1 MEIIAFMGA
10 AASAIVAALVLG
22 FLAGVL
28 VFALTRRGGRGGFG
42 PAVIAMLLVAVLVFG
57 GLALAQSYTQI
68 PYGKVGLVVRFGGLT
83 GQVFQ
88 PGLNWRTPFV
98 DQILLVPT
106 VVISYE
112 TSDTPDQSGADYRDY
127 PVTAQTV
134 DGQQIQIK
142 YTVLFRIPADKAVE
156 ITQNVGAADAVVE
169 NVVKAY
175 SRNLARLIAQN
186 YSAEK
191 LYSGE
196 GIFDYENTVRSELEA
211 QMSRYNIVLADF
223 LVRKVDFSDEYVSAI
238 EQKQIA
244 QEAIETAKYNA
255 QAAEYEK
262 QRQIRLA
269 EAEAEKIKLNAQA
282 DAERQRLLAD
292 SEAYSIQK
300 RGEALQAYPNLV
312 QWQFVTQ
319 LTNVKWGIL
328 PADGITPLLPLSELT
343 TQP

>member
-1 MEIIAFMGA
+1 MEVIAFIGA
-10 AASAIVAALVLG
+10 ASGAIFASLVVG
-22 FLAGVL
+22 FFAGVL
-28 VFALTRRGGRGGFG
+28 VFAMTRRGQRGG
-42 PAVIAMLLVAVLVFG
+42 VIPGLVAMGLIALLVFG
-57 GLALAQSYTQI
+57 GLALVNAYTQV
-68 PYGKVGLVVRFGGLT
+68 PYGTVGLVVRFGGLT

-98 DQILLVPT
+98 DQVLLVPT
-106 VVISYE
+106 VVKSYE
-112 TSDTPDQSGADYRDY
+112 TSDNPESSGADFRDF

-156 ITQNVGAADAVVE
+156 ITQNVGAPDAVVE

-186 YSAEK
+186 YTAEK

-196 GIFDYENTVRSELEA
+196 GIFDYENRVRTELEA
-211 QMSRYNIVLADF
+211 QMSRYNVILGDF
-223 LVRKVDFSDEYVSAI
+223 LVRKIDFSDEYVTAI

-282 DAERQRLLAD
+282 EAERQRLLAD

-319 LTNVKWGIL
+319 LTDVRWGIL

-343 TQP
+343 QP

>member
-1 MEIIAFMGA
+1 MELIAFIGA
-10 AASAIVAALVLG
+10 AMSAIVASLVLG
-22 FLAGVL
+22 LLAAVL
-28 VFALTRRGGRGGFG
+28 VFALTRRGQRGGG
-42 PAVIAMLLVAVLVFG
+42 APAVITLIVVSLVVFG
-57 GLALAQSYTQI
+57 GMALAQSYTQV
-68 PYGKVGLVVRFGGLT
+68 PYGNVGLVIRFGGLT

-88 PGLNWRTPFV
+88 PGLNWRTPFI
-98 DQILLVPT
+98 DQVLLVPT

-112 TSDTPDQSGADYRDY
+112 TSDNPSESGADYRDY

-142 YTVLFRIPADKAVE
+142 YTVLFRIPADKAVD
-156 ITQNVGAADAVVE
+156 IAQNVGAPDAVVE

-175 SRNLARLIAQN
+175 SRNLARLIAQS
-186 YSAEK
+186 YTAEK
-191 LYSGE
+191 LYSGD
-196 GIFDYENTVRSELEA
+196 GIFDYENKVRAELET
-211 QMSRYNIVLADF
+211 QMARYNIMLSDF

-244 QEAIETAKYNA
+244 QEAIETAKYNS

-282 DAERQRLLAD
+282 EAERQRLLAD

-319 LTNVKWGIL
+319 LANVKWGIL
-328 PADGITPLLPLSELT
+328 PSEGITPLVPLSELM
-343 TQP
+343 QP

>member
-1 MEIIAFMGA
+1 MELIAFIGA
-10 AASAIVAALVLG
+10 AASAIVSSLVLG
-22 FLAGVL
+22 GLAGLL
-28 VFALTRRGGRGGFG
+28 VFLVTRRGRQGVFTSLMT
-42 PAVIAMLLVAVLVFG
+42 ALLVALLAFG
-57 GLALAQSYTQI
+57 GMALSQSYTQI

-106 VVISYE
+106 VVMSYE
-112 TSDTPDQSGADYRDY
+112 TSDNPGESGADYRDY

-142 YTVLFRIPADKAVE
+142 YTVLFRIPADKAVY
-156 ITQNVGAADAVVE
+156 IAQNVGGPDAVVE

-175 SRNLARLIAQN
+175 SRNLARLLAQS
-186 YSAEK
+186 YTAEK

-196 GIFDYENTVRSELEA
+196 GIFDYENNVRTELEK
-211 QMSRYNIVLADF
+211 QVSRYNVVLSDF

-300 RGEALQAYPNLV
+300 RGEALKAYPNLV

-328 PADGITPLLPLSELT
+328 PSDGITPLIPLSELM

>member
-1 MEIIAFMGA
+1 MEIIAFIGA
-10 AASAIVAALVLG
+10 ASGAIGASLVLG
-22 FLAGVL
+22 GLAGL
-28 VFALTRRGGRGGFG
+28 VTFFLVHRRGRILTTLVV
-42 PAVIAMLLVAVLVFG
+42 ALLVALLAFG
-57 GLALAQSYTQI
+57 GIALSQSYTQI

-83 GQVFQ
+83 GQIFQ

-106 VVISYE
+106 VVMSYE
-112 TSDTPDQSGADYRDY
+112 TSDNPSESGADYRDY
-127 PVTAQTV
+127 PITAQTV
-134 DGQQIQIK
+134 DGQQIQVK
-142 YTVLFRIPADKAVE
+142 YTVLFRIPPDKAVE
-156 ITQNVGAADAVVE
+156 IAQNVGSPDAVVE

-175 SRNLARLIAQN
+175 SRNLARLLAQS
-186 YSAEK
+186 YTAEK

-196 GIFDYENTVRSELEA
+196 GIFDYENSVRTELEKQVA
-211 QMSRYNIVLADF
+211 RYNVVLADF
-223 LVRKVDFSDEYVSAI
+223 LVRKVEFSDEYVSAI

-300 RGEALQAYPNLV
+300 RGEALKAYPNLV

-319 LTNVKWGIL
+319 LTDVKWGIL
-328 PADGITPLLPLSELT
+328 PANGVTPLIPLSELT

>member
-1 MEIIAFMGA
+1 M
-10 AASAIVAALVLG
+10 
-22 FLAGVL
+22 
-28 VFALTRRGGRGGFG
+28 ALTE
-42 PAVIAMLLVAVLVFG
+42 
-57 GLALAQSYTQI
+57 SYTQV
-68 PYGKVGLVVRFGGLT
+68 PYGNVGLVVRFGGLT

-88 PGLNWRTPFV
+88 PGLNWRVPFV
-98 DQILLVPT
+98 DKILLVPT

-112 TSDTPDQSGADYRDY
+112 TSDNPSESGANYTDY

-156 ITQNVGAADAVVE
+156 IAQNVGDPRAVVE

-175 SRNLARLIAQN
+175 SRNLARLLAQS
-186 YSAEK
+186 YTAEK

-196 GIFDYENTVRSELEA
+196 GIFEYEARVRSELEKQVA
-211 QMSRYNIVLADF
+211 TYNVVLADF
-223 LVRKVDFSDEYVSAI
+223 LVRKVDFSEEYVSAI

-319 LTNVKWGIL
+319 LANVKWGIL
-328 PADGITPLLPLSELT
+328 PSDGIMPLLPLAELT